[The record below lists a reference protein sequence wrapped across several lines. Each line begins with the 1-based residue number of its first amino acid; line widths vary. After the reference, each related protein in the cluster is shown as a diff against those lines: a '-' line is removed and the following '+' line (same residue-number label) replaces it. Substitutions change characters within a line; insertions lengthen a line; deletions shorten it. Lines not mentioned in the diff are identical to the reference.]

1 MAPHHF
7 THKTSGVRMGVHSKK
22 VLKKAIKAGDVG
34 TYSKATT
41 ANRCRKGFT
50 ARKGSTTCRGAKG
63 SYQKLT
69 LKGLPDKRY
78 KINK

>member
-1 MAPHHF
+1 
-7 THKTSGVRMGVHSKK
+7 MGVNNKK
-22 VLKKAIKAGDVG
+22 HLKLAFKNGDVG
-34 TYSKATT
+34 TYSKKTT

-69 LKGLPDKRY
+69 LKGLPDRRY